1 MCVWRNDQFLIFC
14 MPQQFW
20 LAAVEEISRNRLWQE
35 LCSDPVYKIKEE
47 AFEAWRPSNAWLL
60 KKQLAAMMTCC
71 EFHFTKCSTFFWGGC
86 QPRESKRYAIVVQ
99 FLVSKIGSTS
109 IIRSSGVMT
118 CWRIVGSGWSGLSHQ
133 IARSPDHPSS
143 AVQFRFITM
152 SMEPCRWFDS
162 ADMTTNPLS
171 RHGQRLEVNGVSFQM
186 SRALMLPTTP
196 VTACSSWRS
205 MTMALSRQSTTPTGL
220 IERESLSFKPYVR
233 CTLFAF
239 FYLSLDFF
247 ILFFHLSSTSFSLYF
262 DLQQV

>member
-1 MCVWRNDQFLIFC
+1 

-20 LAAVEEISRNRLWQE
+20 LAAVEEISRNQLWQE
-35 LCSDPVYKIKEE
+35 LCSDPVYKIKED
-47 AFEAWRPSNAWLL
+47 AFEAWRPSNTWLL
-60 KKQLAAMMTCC
+60 KKQLAAMMTC
-71 EFHFTKCSTFFWGGC
+71 EFHFTKCSTFFWGGRR
-86 QPRESKRYAIVVQ
+86 PKESKRYAIVVQ
-99 FLVSKIGSTS
+99 FLFSKIGSTS

-118 CWRIVGSGWSGLSHQ
+118 CWRIVASGWSGLSHQ

-152 SMEPCRWFDS
+152 SMEPCRWFNS

-171 RHGQRLEVNGVSFQM
+171 RHGQRLEVNGVSFRM
-186 SRALMLPTTP
+186 SRASMLPTTP
-196 VTACSSWRS
+196 GTACSSWRS
-205 MTMALSRQSTTPTGL
+205 MTMALSRQSPTPTGL

-247 ILFFHLSSTSFSLYF
+247 ILFFPLVFNFFLFVFWFATGIVFR
-262 DLQQV
+262 